1 MSFSDL
7 NVSVRLFLACLI
19 SGHKYTQ
26 LLGMGSVRLETL
38 LFYLAMW
45 KCTVSVGYIN
55 YRTIKIWR

>member
-38 LFYLAMW
+38 LFYLAM
-45 KCTVSVGYIN
+45 
-55 YRTIKIWR
+55 